1 MDEFHIIKRYCQSNH
16 SNSSVQHQ
24 LRTVIENKKF
34 RVKNCKC
41 SQRKNQKAGAKFTT
55 KKQNSQ
61 FHIGL
66 PNNHCVHTRDTLF
79 VAAGCFQS
87 ARTRYS
93 WLSFYTLDDH
103 SGSSVVHVTD
113 CMLVGS
119 AYTRRGPKVWPA
131 AFQHLPQQGVSQRI
145 MSPREMACFSPAMRP
160 H

>member
-1 MDEFHIIKRYCQSNH
+1 M
-16 SNSSVQHQ
+16 
-24 LRTVIENKKF
+24 LTKKT
-34 RVKNCKC
+34 
-41 SQRKNQKAGAKFTT
+41 QKAGAKFTT

-93 WLSFYTLDDH
+93 WLSFYTVNDH

-119 AYTRRGPKVWPA
+119 VGRVSLHKARAQSLASRFPA
-131 AFQHLPQQGVSQRI
+131 PSTTGRVPADHVATGDGMFFPRHATTLKHLCVI
-145 MSPREMACFSPAMRP
+145 